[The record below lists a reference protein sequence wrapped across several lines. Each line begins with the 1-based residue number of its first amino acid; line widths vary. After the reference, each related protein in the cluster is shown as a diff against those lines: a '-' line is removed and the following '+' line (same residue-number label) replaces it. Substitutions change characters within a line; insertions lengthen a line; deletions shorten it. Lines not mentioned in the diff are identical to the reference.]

1 LSIQRHELDSEGC
14 IRTRTPS
21 GSSSSSNAAAP
32 SAFTDL
38 KRRRFL
44 LSLGAGGATAAAAT
58 VAALPGVEVEAETSP
73 DAGSAGYRETSH
85 VRDYY
90 RTIRI

>member
-1 LSIQRHELDSEGC
+1 M
-14 IRTRTPS
+14 RTRTPS
-21 GSSSSSNAAAP
+21 GSSSPFSAAP
-32 SAFTDL
+32 PSPFTDL

-58 VAALPGVEVEAETSP
+58 VAALPGVEVVAATPP
-73 DAGSAGYRETSH
+73 DAGGAGYRETKH